1 MTGLTGELIM
11 KTLKDLDLRNKT
23 VLLRA
28 DLNVPLDKTMHITD
42 DNRIRE
48 ILPTV
53 QYALQADAK
62 VILCSHLGRP
72 KGKVS
77 PEFSLAPVARRL
89 SELLQKEVPL
99 APDCLGPEV
108 QKLVQKMKS
117 GDLLLLENLRFHP
130 EEEKNDENFGRALAE
145 LADVYINDAF
155 AVSHRSQASVVA
167 VTCFAKACAAGF
179 LLERELNFFNQS
191 MENPARPL
199 VAVIGG
205 AKVSSKL
212 AVLENLMEHVD
223 KMIIGG
229 AMANTF
235 LRSQGIDT
243 GKSLIENDL
252 VPTAASLIE
261 KAKAQGVKLYLPVD
275 CVAAA
280 AFDAQSETR
289 TTSLQEVPQEW
300 MVLDIGPASSLLFSE
315 VLQDAKT
322 VIWNGPLGAFE
333 MEPFSQGT
341 MAMVRNLAESKALT
355 VIGGGDTD
363 MAVHKAGAADK
374 MSYISTGG
382 GAFLELLE
390 GKPLPGVVAL
400 KECSTR

>member
-1 MTGLTGELIM
+1 M
-11 KTLKDLDLRNKT
+11 KTLKDLNLNNKT
-23 VLLRA
+23 LLIRA
-28 DLNVPLDKTMHITD
+28 DLNVPLDKSLNITD

-53 QYALQADAK
+53 QYALQANAR

-108 QKLVQKMKS
+108 QKLVQGMKS

-167 VTCFAKACAAGF
+167 VTRFAKACAAGF

-212 AVLENLMEHVD
+212 AVLENLMAHVD

-235 LRSQGIDT
+235 LKSQGIDT

-261 KAKAQGVKLYLPVD
+261 KAKTQGVKFYLPVD
-275 CVAAA
+275 CVAAS

-289 TTSLQEVPQEW
+289 TTSLQEVPSEW

-341 MAMVRNLAESKALT
+341 MAMVRNLAESQALT

-390 GKPLPGVVAL
+390 GKQLPGVAAL
-400 KECSTR
+400 DECSSK